1 MRGLLRTVPLSL
13 LMAGRPLTEEEKRE
27 EELMTG
33 DPLAPRPRGI
43 LWAFKEPPIREKR
56 PPVPPHLYRG
66 KR

>member
-1 MRGLLRTVPLSL
+1 
-13 LMAGRPLTEEEKRE
+13 
-27 EELMTG
+27 MTG